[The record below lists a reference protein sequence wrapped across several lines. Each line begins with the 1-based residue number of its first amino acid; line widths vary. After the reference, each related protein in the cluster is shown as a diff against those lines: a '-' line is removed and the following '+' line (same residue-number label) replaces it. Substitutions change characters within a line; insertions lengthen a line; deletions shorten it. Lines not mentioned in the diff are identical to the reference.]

1 MISSLHL
8 SFYQNIAI
16 RKREFM
22 VARRIIYTYTSSY
35 FYVFKNTPNKDTKFR
50 VYFFWYSVAEGE
62 FIEQEGTRRDYR

>member
-1 MISSLHL
+1 MISSLYL

-16 RKREFM
+16 HKRELWSLGGLFIHIL
-22 VARRIIYTYTSSY
+22 RRI
-35 FYVFKNTPNKDTKFR
+35 FYVFKNTHNKDTKFR